1 MMALRQIRHA
11 PGISIAAIVT
21 LAVGIGA
28 TSAVLSFVIG
38 VMSASAPAADMER
51 LVALWSHKRGE
62 AETKG
67 LVSPAEYLEWQSRA
81 RSFAVLAAW
90 RTTAF
95 NVSGA
100 GTPVRAAAQR
110 VTPNYFNLFGWRP
123 LMGRGFDPADAAPGA
138 PRVVVLS
145 HVYWQTRLGGDPDI
159 LNTTLKLDGEPAA
172 VIGVLPS
179 IPSVTGLFV
188 PLSLDGERDE
198 RRARTLFVF
207 ARLQPGVAIDAG
219 RREME
224 SIAAA
229 TEREFAPTNQGWT
242 VNTRPLQE
250 EFIGPQARTVFAL
263 LITAVIVVLIIGCV
277 NVANLLLARGVARR
291 GEMAMRLALGANA
304 WRLVRELLGECAAL
318 AAIGGVLSLLVSRW
332 TLDILAS
339 LGEVD
344 SPWLAGDGLNWRVL
358 GLTAVMSVA
367 AAALAGLMPAFA
379 ARRTTLVASLQGTSR
394 SHVLGRRQLTRVLV
408 GAQVALAVA
417 MLVVAGLAAR
427 SLSALEDRQLG
438 FDIDHV
444 LTASVTL
451 AESGT
456 TAAAGQWVERALTE
470 IRRLPG
476 LVSAGATSRLPFAG
490 GRWNPNRGVEID
502 GHSTTGAEGIW
513 AVDYVIT
520 PGLLES
526 LRVPVIEGRAFI
538 DADGSSAPLVALV
551 NQTMARRYWPNRSPL
566 GARLRRGDET
576 AGQWRTVVGVVGDIR
591 NDDADQAPSPYLYV
605 PFAQE
610 PQRAMT
616 FTLRTAGDPAE
627 ATPALRAAIASV
639 DPDQALYDV
648 RSMRAVW
655 EADLQGSR
663 LLIRV
668 MSALAAIAIGL
679 AGLGLWGVAA
689 QSVGQR
695 TREIGVRIA
704 LGATAVEVAAM
715 IARQALVPMGLG
727 LIVGLAAGLGLGR
740 LMRSILFEV
749 TATDPVTIAATLA
762 VLFGVGVLATV
773 GPAFRAARLDPLTAL
788 RDA

>member
-1 MMALRQIRHA
+1 
-11 PGISIAAIVT
+11 
-21 LAVGIGA
+21 
-28 TSAVLSFVIG
+28 
-38 VMSASAPAADMER
+38 
-51 LVALWSHKRGE
+51 
-62 AETKG
+62 
-67 LVSPAEYLEWQSRA
+67 
-81 RSFAVLAAW
+81 
-90 RTTAF
+90 
-95 NVSGA
+95 
-100 GTPVRAAAQR
+100 
-110 VTPNYFNLFGWRP
+110 
-123 LMGRGFDPADAAPGA
+123 
-138 PRVVVLS
+138 VVVLS
-145 HVYWQTRLGGDPDI
+145 HVYWQTRLGEDPDI
-159 LNTTLKLDGEPAA
+159 LNKMLKLDGEPAA

-207 ARLQPGVAIDAG
+207 ARLQSGIAIDAA

-224 SIAAA
+224 GIAAA
-229 TEREFAPTNQGWT
+229 TEREFASTNQGWT

-291 GEMAMRLALGANA
+291 GEMAMRLALGANT
-304 WRLVRELLGECAAL
+304 WRLVRELLAECAAL

-344 SPWLAGDGLNWRVL
+344 SPWLAGNGLNWRVL

-367 AAALAGLMPAFA
+367 AAALAGLMPALA

-394 SHVLGRRQLTRVLV
+394 SHVLGRRQLSRVLV

-451 AESGT
+451 PDSGT
-456 TAAAGQWVERALTE
+456 AAAAGQWVERALTE

-476 LVSAGATSRLPFAG
+476 LASAGATSRLPFAG

-502 GHSTTGAEGIW
+502 GHAAAGAEGTW
-513 AVDYVIT
+513 AIDYVIT

-526 LRVPVIEGRAFI
+526 LRVPVIEGRAFV

-551 NQTMARRYWPNRSPL
+551 NQTMARRYWPDRSPL
-566 GARLRRGDET
+566 GARLRRGDEL

-610 PQRAMT
+610 PQRTMT
-616 FTLRTAGDPAE
+616 FTLRTAADPAE

-695 TREIGVRIA
+695 TREIGVRVA
-704 LGATAVEVAAM
+704 LGATAIGVAAM
-715 IARQALVPMGLG
+715 IARQALLPMGLG

-749 TATDPVTIAATLA
+749 TATDPVTIAATLG
-762 VLFGVGVLATV
+762 VLFGVGVMATV
-773 GPAFRAARLDPLTAL
+773 GPALRAARLDPLTAL